1 MRLHILSHALNM
13 YHCTYYYYCAVAMGP
28 IFIDGSIQG
37 NLAPGLYCDLEE
49 ISNINNICVFL
60 FCLQITCREPSR
72 GKNLIS
78 IRQAP
83 AQKEDPMASMQSRI
97 PQSFRDAS
105 NAPLRKLSVDL
116 IKTYKHINEVRGMP
130 RAEALSLFSLV
141 TFHQWQKSR

>member
-1 MRLHILSHALNM
+1 MF
-13 YHCTYYYYCAVAMGP
+13 HCTYYYCAVPMGP

-37 NLAPGLYCDLEE
+37 KLAPGLYCDVEE
-49 ISNINNICVFL
+49 TSNINNICVFL

-116 IKTYKHINEVRGMP
+116 IKTYKHINEVRGIP

-141 TFHQWQKSR
+141 TFHQWQKSL